1 MKYMTGNEI
10 RNAFKDFFESKNH
23 MILKS
28 FSLVPDNDPSLLL
41 IGAGMAP
48 MKKYFTGE
56 VEPISR
62 RIATSQK
69 CIRTGDI
76 ENVGRTARHHTFFE
90 MLGNFS
96 FGDYFKEEAITWAW
110 EFLTDV
116 MDLDKNKLYVTVH
129 PDDTEAYDIWKKY
142 IAEDRIFKLEDNFWE
157 IGDGPCGPDTEI
169 FYDLGAERSCRSA
182 SCGVGCDCDRY
193 LEIWNLV
200 FTQFNKVGDQYVPLK
215 NKNVDTGIGLERLA
229 SVIQQKESNFETDL
243 LYPIIEKIIS
253 ISGANY
259 NDIKQ
264 KTAVKVIADHIRA
277 VTMMISDGIE
287 PSNKDRGYVLR
298 RIIRRSVRFGHVLNI
313 ERTFLSNL
321 VDVVIDIYRHP
332 YPELIDR
339 AAGIK
344 SVIEK
349 EEKRFRA
356 NLKAGMKLLN
366 GIIDESESVIAGMN
380 VFKLYDTYGFPPE
393 LTEEIARERNLEID
407 YPGFDECMRQQK
419 ERARNARIAP

>member
-10 RNAFKDFFESKNH
+10 RNAFKNFFESKNH

-28 FSLVPDNDPSLLL
+28 FSLVPDNDPTLLL

-96 FGDYFKEEAITWAW
+96 FGDYFKEEAIAWTW

-129 PDDTEAYDIWKKY
+129 PQDAEAYDIWKKY

-169 FYDLGAERSCRSA
+169 FYDLGADRSCGKPT
-182 SCGVGCDCDRY
+182 CGVGCDCDRY

-200 FTQFNKVGDQYVPLK
+200 FTQFNKVGDEYVPLK

-243 LYPIIEKIIS
+243 LYPIIEKIID
-253 ISGANY
+253 ISEADY
-259 NDIKQ
+259 NDPKQ

-277 VTMMISDGIE
+277 ATMMISDGIE

-313 ERTFLSNL
+313 ERMFLSDP
-321 VDVVIDIYRHP
+321 VGVVIDIYRQP

-366 GIIDESESVIAGMN
+366 GIANESVGTIPGSS

-407 YPGFDECMRQQK
+407 RPGFDECMRQQK
-419 ERARNARIAP
+419 ERARKARGTP

>member
-10 RNAFKDFFESKNH
+10 RNAFKDFFENKNH

-28 FSLVPDNDPSLLL
+28 FSLVPDNDP
-41 IGAGMAP
+41 
-48 MKKYFTGE
+48 
-56 VEPISR
+56 
-62 RIATSQK
+62 
-69 CIRTGDI
+69 
-76 ENVGRTARHHTFFE
+76 E

-96 FGDYFKEEAITWAW
+96 FGDYFKEESIAWAW

-129 PDDTEAYDIWKKY
+129 PQDAEAYNIWKKY

-169 FYDLGAERSCRSA
+169 FYDLGEQRGCHKPG
-182 SCGVGCDCDRY
+182 CGVGCDCDRY

-215 NKNVDTGIGLERLA
+215 NKNADTGIGLERLA

-243 LYPIIEKIIS
+243 LYPIIEKIIL
-253 ISGANY
+253 ISGADY
-259 NDIKQ
+259 NDQKQ

-277 VTMMISDGIE
+277 ATMMISDGIE

-313 ERTFLSNL
+313 ERTFLSDL
-321 VDVVIDIYRHP
+321 VDVVVDIYRQP
-332 YPELIDR
+332 YSELMDR
-339 AAGIK
+339 KDSIK

-366 GIIDESESVIAGMN
+366 GVIDESESVIAGMS

-407 YPGFDECMRQQK
+407 RPGFDERMRQQK

>member
-1 MKYMTGNEI
+1 MRYMTGNEI
-10 RNAFKDFFESKNH
+10 RNAFKDFFENKNH

-28 FSLVPDNDPSLLL
+28 FSLVPDNDPTLLL

-56 VEPISR
+56 VEPTSR

-96 FGDYFKEEAITWAW
+96 FGDYFKEEAIAWSW

-129 PDDTEAYDIWKKY
+129 PRDAEAYDIWKKY

-243 LYPIIEKIIS
+243 LYSIIEKIIS
-253 ISGANY
+253 ISGADY
-259 NDIKQ
+259 NDPKQ

-277 VTMMISDGIE
+277 ATMMISDGVE

-313 ERTFLSNL
+313 ERTFLSDL
-321 VDVVIDIYRHP
+321 VDVVVDIYRHP

-339 AAGIK
+339 TAGIK

-349 EEKRFRA
+349 EERRFRA

-407 YPGFDECMRQQK
+407 RPGFDECMRQQK
-419 ERARNARIAP
+419 ERARKARGTP

>member
-1 MKYMTGNEI
+1 MRYMTGNEI
-10 RNAFKDFFESKNH
+10 RNAFKNFFESKNH

-56 VEPISR
+56 VKPISR

-96 FGDYFKEEAITWAW
+96 FGDYFKEEAIAWAW

-116 MDLDKNKLYVTVH
+116 MNLDKNKLYVTVH
-129 PDDTEAYDIWKKY
+129 PQDAEAYDIWKKY

-182 SCGVGCDCDRY
+182 SCGVGCNCDRY

-243 LYPIIEKIIS
+243 LYPIIEKIIG
-253 ISGANY
+253 ISGADY
-259 NDIKQ
+259 NDPKQ

-277 VTMMISDGIE
+277 ATMMISDGIE

-298 RIIRRSVRFGHVLNI
+298 RIIRRSVRFGYVLNI
-313 ERTFLSNL
+313 ERTFLSDP
-321 VDVVIDIYRHP
+321 VDVVVDIYRQP

-339 AAGIK
+339 VAGIK

-366 GIIDESESVIAGMN
+366 GIIDESESVIAGMS

-407 YPGFDECMRQQK
+407 RPGFDEYMRQQK

>member
-10 RNAFKDFFESKNH
+10 RNAFKDFFENKNH
-23 MILKS
+23 MVLKS

-56 VEPISR
+56 VKPISR

-96 FGDYFKEEAITWAW
+96 FSDYFKEEAIAWAW
-110 EFLTDV
+110 EFLTGV
-116 MDLDKNKLYVTVH
+116 MDLDKSKLYVTVH
-129 PDDTEAYDIWKKY
+129 PQDAEAYDIWKKY

-169 FYDLGAERSCRSA
+169 FYDLGEQRGCHKPG
-182 SCGVGCDCDRY
+182 CGVGCDCDRY
-193 LEIWNLV
+193 LEVWNLV
-200 FTQFNKVGDQYVPLK
+200 FTQFNKVGDEYVPLK

-253 ISGANY
+253 ISGADY
-259 NDIKQ
+259 NNPKQ
-264 KTAVKVIADHIRA
+264 KNAVKVIADHIRA
-277 VTMMISDGIE
+277 AVIMISDGIE

-313 ERTFLSNL
+313 ERTFLSGL
-321 VDVVIDIYRHP
+321 VDVVVDIYRQP
-332 YPELIDR
+332 YPKLMDR
-339 AAGIK
+339 KDSIK

-407 YPGFDECMRQQK
+407 RPGFDECMRQQK
-419 ERARNARIAP
+419 ERARKARGTP

>member
-10 RNAFKDFFESKNH
+10 RNAFKDFFENKNH
-23 MILKS
+23 MVLKS

-96 FGDYFKEEAITWAW
+96 FSDYFKEEAIAWAW

-129 PDDTEAYDIWKKY
+129 PDDTEAFNIWKKY
-142 IAEDRIFKLEDNFWE
+142 IAENRIFKLDDNFWE

-169 FYDLGAERSCRSA
+169 FYDLGEQRGCHKPG
-182 SCGVGCDCDRY
+182 CGVGCDCDRY

-200 FTQFNKVGDQYVPLK
+200 FTQFNKVGDQYIPLK

-243 LYPIIEKIIS
+243 LYPIIEKIIE
-253 ISGANY
+253 ISGADY
-259 NDIKQ
+259 NDPKQ

-277 VTMMISDGIE
+277 ATMMISDSVE

-313 ERTFLSNL
+313 ERTFLSDL
-321 VDVVIDIYRHP
+321 VDVVVDIYRHP

-366 GIIDESESVIAGMN
+366 GIINESESVIVGMN

-407 YPGFDECMRQQK
+407 RPGFDECMRQQK
-419 ERARNARIAP
+419 ERARKAHGTP